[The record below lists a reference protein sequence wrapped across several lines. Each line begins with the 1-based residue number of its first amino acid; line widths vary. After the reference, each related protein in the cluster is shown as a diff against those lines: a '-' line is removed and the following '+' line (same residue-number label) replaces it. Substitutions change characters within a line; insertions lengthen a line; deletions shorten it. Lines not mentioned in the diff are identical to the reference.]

1 MKKPGLLILAVLVAL
16 LLCAV
21 VCLFVQ
27 GSLEQYPTPEQLEKG
42 RILWGVVFGF
52 LAAAEAVVVSRLFRK
67 W

>member
-1 MKKPGLLILAVLVAL
+1 MKKPVLLTLAGLVAL

-27 GSLEQYPTPEQLEKG
+27 GSLEQHPTPEQLEKG

-67 W
+67 Q